1 LGHLKER
8 ENLMTIAAIIIF
20 IVAIVLAITGGLWSA
35 ANWLLWVAIVLGVIA
50 IIMFLLRVISG
61 RRSV

>member
-1 LGHLKER
+1 
-8 ENLMTIAAIIIF
+8 MTLAAIIIF
-20 IVAIVLAITGGLWSA
+20 IIAVVLAITGGLWTA
-35 ANWLLWVAIVLGVIA
+35 ANWLLWVAIVLAVIA